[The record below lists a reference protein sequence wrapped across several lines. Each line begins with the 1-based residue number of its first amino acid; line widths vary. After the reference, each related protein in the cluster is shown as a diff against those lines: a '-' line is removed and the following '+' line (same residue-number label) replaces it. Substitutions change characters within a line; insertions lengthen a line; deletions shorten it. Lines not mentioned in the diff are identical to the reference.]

1 MAAITFHAVREKARF
16 QDQLKAAVAGFR
28 EMLDVFVSNRM
39 QRAAAEAEYVR
50 AQRQLAAPLQPDS
63 TP

>member
-16 QDQLKAAVAGFR
+16 QDQLKAAGAGFR
-28 EMLDVFVSNRM
+28 EMLDVFVSTRM
-39 QRAAAEAEYVR
+39 QRAAAAAEYNR
-50 AQRQLAAPLQPDS
+50 RQRQLAPPSQADT